1 MENFL
6 NKIFL
11 RSNNLDSLSRDIKDL
26 TLKTPA
32 KKIFEVINSFNT
44 ESEIRYVGGC
54 IRKIICK
61 EKIDDIDMATNL
73 EPDLICEALKKA
85 NIAYYETGKDHGTIT
100 AVLNEFKFEIT
111 SLRKDVLTDGRHAK
125 VKFSKDWKEDA
136 ARRDFTINSIYS
148 DSEGNLFDPYNGK
161 NDLETGNI
169 KFIGDTDKRIKE
181 DYLRILR
188 YIRFFL
194 EYSKKKHDVETIKKL
209 KINILGVSKLS
220 KERLIEELKKLL
232 KLDTL
237 EKISKDKIILDLII
251 AIFPEFKNIKSFS
264 KLKTH
269 QRDHLKEID
278 FIFLLSVI
286 LIDGSDNVEYFL
298 YKYRLSKKDQIRIK
312 IIDNFFKEKISS
324 SSFSEYNMNKVFY
337 YKGLQSVIDILNYRI
352 IQSKTFDKD
361 LFELKE
367 LFKDKKIP
375 KMPIS
380 ADFLI
385 NKYQVE
391 KGKQL
396 GLKLKMIED
405 EWVKNNFQISDNQVD
420 YIINN

>member
-148 DSEGNLFDPYNGK
+148 DSEGNLFDPYDGK

-209 KINILGVSKLS
+209 KINILGISKLS

-324 SSFSEYNMNKVFY
+324 SSFSEHNMNKVFH

-352 IQSKTFDKD
+352 IHSKTFDKN

-380 ADFLI
+380 ADLLI
-385 NKYQVE
+385 NRYQIE

>member
-100 AVLNEFKFEIT
+100 AVLNELKFEIT

-232 KLDTL
+232 KLNTL

-251 AIFPEFKNIKSFS
+251 AIFPEFKNIKFFS
-264 KLKTH
+264 KLTTH
-269 QRDHLKEID
+269 QKDHLKEID
-278 FIFLLSVI
+278 FIFLLSSI
-286 LIDGSDNVEYFL
+286 LIDGSDNVDYFL

-312 IIDNFFKEKISS
+312 IIDNFFREKIST
-324 SSFSEYNMNKVFY
+324 SSFSENNMNKVFY

-352 IQSKTFDKD
+352 IHSKTFDKN

-380 ADFLI
+380 ADLLI
-385 NKYQVE
+385 NRYQIE